1 MDATPRNVAIVGT
14 GYVGLATAVTLAHLG
29 HDVTCVDTDAAKVA
43 SLAAGILP
51 IHEPGMQPL
60 MAASIAAG
68 RLRFTTDLA
77 PAVRAAG
84 IVFICVGTPMS
95 ATGAAEM
102 KYVEAAAR
110 GIGAALDGAWRVI
123 VNKSTVPVGTGDWT
137 AGVLRAGFEEHNE
150 ARGFAPDYDVVSCPE
165 FLREGTALADSF
177 YPDRIVI
184 GTRSERAVEEMEELY
199 APIISGAFQVPG
211 LQPPPHRRLPVPV
224 IVTDTPSAEMIKLAA
239 NAFLASK
246 ISFIN
251 EIARLCE
258 HIGADVTE
266 VARGIGADARIG
278 YRFLNAGLGWGG
290 SCFGKDL
297 AALDH
302 LARTLGEPPGIVRAA
317 MEINT
322 SLRAAAIRKLER
334 ELGSLEG
341 KTIGLLGLAFKPN
354 TDDLRDA
361 PSLDIAER
369 LKDAGAAVRA
379 FDPAA
384 MPNAARQAPFIGMAK
399 DPYDLA
405 EGADAIL
412 LVTEWP
418 VFATLD
424 LARLKAGM
432 REPVFVDGR
441 NVFQPAQMAAAGFR
455 YVSFGR

>member
-1 MDATPRNVAIVGT
+1 MDATPRNVAVVGA

-29 HDVTCVDTDAAKVA
+29 HNVTCVDTDAAKVA
-43 SLAAGILP
+43 ALANGVVP

-60 MAASIAAG
+60 MAASVAAG
-68 RLRFTTDLA
+68 RLRFSTDLA

-84 IVFICVGTPMS
+84 FVFICVGTPMS
-95 ATGAAEM
+95 PSGAAEM

-110 GIGAALDGAWRVI
+110 GIGAALDGAYRVI

-137 AGVLRAGFEEHNE
+137 AGVVQSGFVEHNE
-150 ARGFAPDYDVVSCPE
+150 ACGFAPDYDVVSCPE

-184 GTRSERAVEEMEELY
+184 GTRSERAVEEMQELY
-199 APIISGAFQVPG
+199 APIISGAFEVPG
-211 LQPPPHRRLPVPV
+211 LQPPPHHRLPVPV

-239 NAFLASK
+239 NAFLAAK

-251 EIARLCE
+251 EMARLCE
-258 HIGADVTE
+258 RVGADVTE

-302 LARTLGEPPGIVRAA
+302 LARALGEPPGIVRAA
-317 MEINT
+317 MDINA
-322 SLRAAAIRKLER
+322 SLRDAAIRKLER
-334 ELGSLEG
+334 ELGPLEG
-341 KTIGLLGLAFKPN
+341 KTVGLLGLAFKPN

-361 PSLDIAER
+361 PSLDIARR
-369 LKDAGAAVRA
+369 LRDAGATVRA
-379 FDPAA
+379 FDPVA
-384 MPNAARQAPFIGMAK
+384 MPNAARQAPWLEMAA
-399 DPYDLA
+399 DPYALA
-405 EGADAIL
+405 VGADALL

-418 VFATLD
+418 AFATLD
-424 LARLKAGM
+424 LARLHATM
-432 REPVFVDGR
+432 RTPVFVDGR
-441 NVFQPAQMAAAGFR
+441 NVFQPAQMTAAGFR
-455 YVSFGR
+455 YSSFGR